1 MIKLENISKKY
12 GDHIIFDSMNITFD
26 DENSLNGIIGKS
38 GSGKTTLF
46 NILFGLDNS
55 YEGQYSIDNKNTK
68 DFSNNVWD
76 KTRKEDIHIV
86 FQDFKLIDN
95 FTVLENLILTL
106 NCSISSAEEALKK
119 LNILEIKNE
128 KVKNISGGEK
138 QRLAISRAIIG
149 NPKILLLDE
158 PTGNLDDTHT
168 DIIMKCV
175 QSLKNENMMIFIITH
190 DNRIID
196 YCDNIYLLEDKH
208 LKLYRKYN
216 KLPQLTSRSQYN
228 KDNKKQEN
236 HEKTYNL
243 KYVLKSIQRNLTD
256 IIINY
261 IPVSII
267 FMLFMTIFLFFYS
280 ISINDLYEFYSG
292 IDDKTIYVYTTHYT
306 KNYINKCS
314 KKNYV
319 SLDDGKRISFS
330 DDDLANVKKISG
342 VKNVTLFN
350 GDVKT
355 SADKNGNTLNL
366 ILPKE
371 SLANTVKK
379 TKSYTHY
386 PDKIEF
392 EFQTLTVPVDYINNY
407 NPEHIELLYGN
418 FPKNN
423 QVLIPDFLAYN
434 YSDTNIENLINKNI
448 DLPIVDEKRNQTTKK
463 YKVSGIYKTNFENN
477 VNLKEYVYVEY
488 QKYDFLDLM
497 ATEEQYN
504 DYKVQFH
511 QENANYNINH
521 TVFKNYKTYL
531 NAIGTGLND
540 MIITCKTKK
549 DIISVTKKLNILF
562 PNLRLMSQYEFK
574 NGEFRDTY
582 IQTVLINISMII
594 LIATILGIII
604 LFLNK
609 GYIKKRNKELAVLYS
624 LGHSRKDVISIILLE
639 YALISTIAFFIGY
652 CMLLIARTVYLKY
665 LTNFNFLS
673 LMYNGKAILN
683 IYLYIML
690 MTFISVIFS
699 IRGINRKKL
708 NEYLK

>member
-1 MIKLENISKKY
+1 ML
-12 GDHIIFDSMNITFD
+12 
-26 DENSLNGIIGKS
+26 
-38 GSGKTTLF
+38 
-46 NILFGLDNS
+46 
-55 YEGQYSIDNKNTK
+55 
-68 DFSNNVWD
+68 
-76 KTRKEDIHIV
+76 
-86 FQDFKLIDN
+86 
-95 FTVLENLILTL
+95 
-106 NCSISSAEEALKK
+106 
-119 LNILEIKNE
+119 
-128 KVKNISGGEK
+128 
-138 QRLAISRAIIG
+138 
-149 NPKILLLDE
+149 
-158 PTGNLDDTHT
+158 
-168 DIIMKCV
+168 
-175 QSLKNENMMIFIITH
+175 
-190 DNRIID
+190 
-196 YCDNIYLLEDKH
+196 
-208 LKLYRKYN
+208 
-216 KLPQLTSRSQYN
+216 
-228 KDNKKQEN
+228 
-236 HEKTYNL
+236 
-243 KYVLKSIQRNLTD
+243 
-256 IIINY
+256 
-261 IPVSII
+261 IPV
-267 FMLFMTIFLFFYS
+267 
-280 ISINDLYEFYSG
+280 
-292 IDDKTIYVYTTHYT
+292 
-306 KNYINKCS
+306 
-314 KKNYV
+314 
-319 SLDDGKRISFS
+319 
-330 DDDLANVKKISG
+330 
-342 VKNVTLFN
+342 
-350 GDVKT
+350 
-355 SADKNGNTLNL
+355 
-366 ILPKE
+366 
-371 SLANTVKK
+371 
-379 TKSYTHY
+379 
-386 PDKIEF
+386 
-392 EFQTLTVPVDYINNY
+392 
-407 NPEHIELLYGN
+407 
-418 FPKNN
+418 
-423 QVLIPDFLAYN
+423 FLAYN

>member
-280 ISINDLYEFYSG
+280 ISINDF
-292 IDDKTIYVYTTHYT
+292 
-306 KNYINKCS
+306 
-314 KKNYV
+314 
-319 SLDDGKRISFS
+319 
-330 DDDLANVKKISG
+330 
-342 VKNVTLFN
+342 
-350 GDVKT
+350 
-355 SADKNGNTLNL
+355 
-366 ILPKE
+366 
-371 SLANTVKK
+371 
-379 TKSYTHY
+379 
-386 PDKIEF
+386 
-392 EFQTLTVPVDYINNY
+392 
-407 NPEHIELLYGN
+407 
-418 FPKNN
+418 
-423 QVLIPDFLAYN
+423 
-434 YSDTNIENLINKNI
+434 
-448 DLPIVDEKRNQTTKK
+448 
-463 YKVSGIYKTNFENN
+463 
-477 VNLKEYVYVEY
+477 
-488 QKYDFLDLM
+488 
-497 ATEEQYN
+497 
-504 DYKVQFH
+504 
-511 QENANYNINH
+511 
-521 TVFKNYKTYL
+521 
-531 NAIGTGLND
+531 
-540 MIITCKTKK
+540 
-549 DIISVTKKLNILF
+549 
-562 PNLRLMSQYEFK
+562 
-574 NGEFRDTY
+574 
-582 IQTVLINISMII
+582 
-594 LIATILGIII
+594 
-604 LFLNK
+604 
-609 GYIKKRNKELAVLYS
+609 
-624 LGHSRKDVISIILLE
+624 
-639 YALISTIAFFIGY
+639 
-652 CMLLIARTVYLKY
+652 
-665 LTNFNFLS
+665 
-673 LMYNGKAILN
+673 
-683 IYLYIML
+683 
-690 MTFISVIFS
+690 
-699 IRGINRKKL
+699 
-708 NEYLK
+708 